1 MKRLDDQHISA
12 SQYNISVLVI
22 FFNTVNFYFSILFW
36 GMVMYDNEFKTKEE
50 QKLTEIKKNNC
61 NISMPMSCQKSH

>member
-50 QKLTEIKKNNC
+50 QKLTEIKK
-61 NISMPMSCQKSH
+61 

>member
-1 MKRLDDQHISA
+1 MKHLDDQHISA

-50 QKLTEIKKNNC
+50 QKLTEIKK
-61 NISMPMSCQKSH
+61 

>member
-1 MKRLDDQHISA
+1 MKRLDDQDILA

-36 GMVMYDNEFKTKEE
+36 GMEMYDNEFKTKEE

-61 NISMPMSCQKSH
+61 NISMLMSCQKSH